1 MTIAKIPSAE
11 VTNIVG
17 YNCLLVNIGE
27 NALTIAIMTG
37 SNNDTIMHTM
47 NLSEKSSGATPKNN
61 TQYIK
66 PKVNIRNPLV
76 TYTKLR
82 YFEASSIYGP
92 SITSDLALI

>member
-1 MTIAKIPSAE
+1 MTIANTPSAE
-11 VTNIVG
+11 LTNMVG

-27 NALTIAIMTG
+27 NALTIAIITG
-37 SNNDTIMHTM
+37 NNRDTMIHTM

-76 TYTKLR
+76 K
-82 YFEASSIYGP
+82 
-92 SITSDLALI
+92 

>member
-1 MTIAKIPSAE
+1 MTIAKAPSAE

-27 NALTIAIMTG
+27 NALTIAIITG

-47 NLSEKSSGATPKNN
+47 NLSEKSSGETPKNN

-76 TYTKLR
+76 K
-82 YFEASSIYGP
+82 
-92 SITSDLALI
+92 